1 MSGLDHYAVMGNPV
15 GHSRSPF
22 IHAAFA
28 EETGQALT
36 YTALLVEQ
44 DAFPSAVHRFRAS
57 GGKGLSI
64 TIPFKA
70 SAYDLAE
77 VRTDRAVQAQA
88 VNTLHVLPNG
98 TLLGDNTDGV
108 GLLRDLTDNL
118 GAVLA
123 GIRVLV
129 LGAGGATRGILHPL
143 LSAEP
148 RLVFIANRTPIR
160 ARELA
165 NRFADVGTVRSGGFE
180 DLIGESFDLVI
191 NATSASLQEE
201 ILPLPDTHSQKAHG
215 ATTSCTPL
223 PPPLSCGGPVSM
235 VRPERPMVWGCWS
248 SRQPRPF
255 FYGVAYDPRLP
266 LSSIVSERTSR
277 EKRSMVYRSTVTS
290 RRALETVMIKP
301 ANTSNRDINIRIKKA
316 GVPAARITR
325 NSAKNPKSTRN
336 DRECSMMV
344 VTPALVDFINS
355 INIATIPKISNTSD
369 HVGSHVAPEGSEK

>member
-201 ILPLPDTHSQKAHG
+201 ILPLPDTLLAEGAWCYDLMYAATPSSFLRWASEHG
-215 ATTSCTPL
+215 A
-223 PPPLSCGGPVSM
+223 
-235 VRPERPMVWGCWS
+235 
-248 SRQPRPF
+248 
-255 FYGVAYDPRLP
+255 A
-266 LSSIVSERTSR
+266 RTSDGLGMLVEQAAEAFFLWR
-277 EKRSMVYRSTVTS
+277 GIRPTTAPVIDSL
-290 RRALETVMIKP
+290 RAHL
-301 ANTSNRDINIRIKKA
+301 
-316 GVPAARITR
+316 
-325 NSAKNPKSTRN
+325 
-336 DRECSMMV
+336 
-344 VTPALVDFINS
+344 
-355 INIATIPKISNTSD
+355 
-369 HVGSHVAPEGSEK
+369 